1 MKVFLRFWSYLANPL
16 FVPALVA
23 LWYFLNVSF
32 TDGTIIELKMYLILV
47 LTAVLP
53 MLIFAILKL
62 LGVVKSIHLPHIKE
76 RRTPLAAY
84 AILLLILI
92 RGGFNDLTDL
102 PLYYFFVGVLIA
114 TTVAFI
120 MAIINYKL
128 SLHMMA
134 LGGTIGFA
142 LMLHA
147 SIESPSVF
155 SIAILFVLAGLT
167 ATSRLSMKAHKN
179 HELLFGFFT
188 GLIAQIMT
196 GIYFL

>member
-32 TDGTIIELKMYLILV
+32 TDGLIIELKMYLILV

-62 LGVVKSIHLPHIKE
+62 LGVVKSIHLLDIKE

-114 TTVAFI
+114 TIVAFI
-120 MAIINYKL
+120 MSIVHYKL

-134 LGGTIGFA
+134 MGGMIGFA

-147 SIESPSVF
+147 SLKIPSGF
-155 SIAILFVLAGLT
+155 YIAILFIVAGLT

-179 HELLFGFFT
+179 NELLFGLFT

-196 GIYFL
+196 GIYYL

>member
-1 MKVFLRFWSYLANPL
+1 MKGFLRFWSYLVNPL
-16 FVPALVA
+16 FVPAVVA

-62 LGVVKSIHLPHIKE
+62 LGVVKSIHLPHIRE
-76 RRTPLAAY
+76 RRTPLATY

-92 RGGFNDLTDL
+92 RGGFNDFTDL

-114 TTVAFI
+114 TIVAFVMTI
-120 MAIINYKL
+120 ARYKL

-134 LGGTIGFA
+134 MGGVIGFSI
-142 LMLHA
+142 MLHA
-147 SIESPSVF
+147 SIETPSVL
-155 SIAILFVLAGLT
+155 SIAILFILSGLT
-167 ATSRLSMKAHKN
+167 ATSRLSMKAHKG
-179 HELLFGFFT
+179 HELLFGFIT
-188 GLIAQIMT
+188 GLIAQITT